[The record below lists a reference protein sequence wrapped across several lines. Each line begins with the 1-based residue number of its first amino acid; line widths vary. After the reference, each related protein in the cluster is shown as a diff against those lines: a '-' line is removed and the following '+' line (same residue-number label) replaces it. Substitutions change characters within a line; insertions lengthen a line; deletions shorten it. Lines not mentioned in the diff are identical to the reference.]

1 MNPSA
6 AISFALFGALAV
18 GDWVAVSRTEKK
30 LEYALKPLALAA
42 LVAASLLLDPA
53 DETRRAFFVAALVLS
68 LAGDVFL
75 MLPRDLFV
83 AGLGSFLLAHVAYIG
98 GFIHEGVSFVP
109 LVLSFAVV
117 GLAAGPLGIRIV
129 QGARRADARFVI
141 PVSAYVVVVASM
153 GALAVANGSPV
164 AASGALLFLVS
175 DALIGW
181 TRFVRPLLWAPVGIM
196 ATYHV
201 AQSLLVVSLIA

>member
-6 AISFALFGALAV
+6 AFSFAVFGALAV
-18 GDWVAVSRTEKK
+18 GDWVAVSRSEKK
-30 LEYALKPLALAA
+30 WEYALKPLALAA
-42 LVAASLLLDPA
+42 LLAASLLLDPI

-83 AGLGSFLLAHVAYIG
+83 AGLGSFFLAHVAYIG
-98 GFIHEGVSFVP
+98 GFIHEGVDVVP
-109 LVLSFAVV
+109 LMLSLAVI
-117 GLAAGPLGIRIV
+117 GLAAGSLGIRIV
-129 QGARRADARFVI
+129 QGARRAHARLTI
-141 PVSAYVVVVASM
+141 PVGAYIVMIALM
-153 GALAVANGSPV
+153 GALAVADGSPV

-181 TRFVRPLLWAPVGIM
+181 TRFVHPLGWAPVGIM

-201 AQSLLVVSLIA
+201 AQSLLVVSLVA

>member
-1 MNPSA
+1 MNLSA

-18 GDWVAVSRTEKK
+18 GDWVAVSRTHKK
-30 LEYALKPLALAA
+30 WEYALKPLALAA

-98 GFIHEGVSFVP
+98 GFIQGGVSVVAA
-109 LVLSFAVV
+109 VLSFAVV
-117 GLAAGPLGIRIV
+117 GIAMGPLGIRIV
-129 QGARRADARFVI
+129 QGARRADARLAI
-141 PVSAYVVVVASM
+141 PVSAYVLVIASM
-153 GALAVANGSPV
+153 GAVAVADGSPV

-181 TRFVRPLLWAPVGIM
+181 TRFVHPLGWAPVGIM
-196 ATYHV
+196 ATYHM
-201 AQSLLVVSLIA
+201 AQFLLVVSLVA